1 MSRSLPSLGS
11 STTSARRRSRVV
23 LVGAFALLL
32 VSCASVAGVAVAT
45 EPITDLD
52 ENTALTD
59 RSTWETYQSKGVTS
73 VSVGAP
79 DLDITIA
86 EEHEDAGVNGWK
98 LDTSRSWLRVEYNEE
113 IERTIRFYIPS
124 NYWGPYYDEAVE
136 PEQGDD
142 VSAKLV
148 PVDGGR
154 YQAVTITFT
163 GPTTAV
169 YPVSNAKG
177 KTWAFWSKQDERLSN
192 KTGVSTGVSGT
203 DQWNYAESTDWSN
216 GTIAVDDVA
225 DPDRFVV
232 EYDADVSNESD
243 PVWLRAPEGETRGEP
258 VYYFVREPAN
268 ASENATVV
276 IVSKADDPPAVR
288 IKRQTTARDGVG
300 AVWRDW
306 GNMADRARET
316 LGRLFGNS

>member
-1 MSRSLPSLGS
+1 MIRSLSSLGS
-11 STTSARRRSRVV
+11 ISSTGRRFV
-23 LVGAFALLL
+23 LFGAVALLL

-59 RSTWETYQSKGVTS
+59 RSTWETYQSDGVTS

-86 EEHEDAGVNGWK
+86 DEHDDAGVKGWRV
-98 LDTSRSWLRVEYNEE
+98 DTSRSWLRVEYNEE
-113 IERTIRFYIPS
+113 IERTIRFYVPS

-136 PEQGDD
+136 SEQGDD
-142 VSAKLV
+142 ATAKLV

-177 KTWAFWSKQDERLSN
+177 KTWAFWSKQDGRLSN
-192 KTGVSTGVSGT
+192 KTGVSTGIAGT
-203 DQWNYAESTDWSN
+203 DQWNYAGSSDWSN
-216 GTIAVDDVA
+216 GTIVVGDVA
-225 DPDRFVV
+225 EPDRFVV
-232 EYDADVSNESD
+232 EYNADVSDQGD
-243 PVWLRAPEGETRGEP
+243 PVWLRTPEGETRGDP
-258 VYYFVREPAN
+258 VYHFVREPAN
-268 ASENATVV
+268 ESENATVV
-276 IVSKADDPPAVR
+276 VVSKADDPPSVR

-306 GNMADRARET
+306 GNMMDRARET
-316 LGRLFGNS
+316 FGGLFGGD